1 MEALGARARVRGVM
15 GGGTVLGW
23 LGTLERMPQVLVGFG
38 QDLSSSPWVF
48 LILVNLVLLVLGLV
62 LDPVPAILLTAPL
75 FLPTA
80 QAFGIDPVHLGVI
93 MTCNVAVGLFTPPVG
108 ATLYVASRIS
118 GVGVLSIARR
128 MGMLYFAAICAL
140 LLVTYVPAV
149 SMTMV
154 HLFR

>member
-1 MEALGARARVRGVM
+1 M
-15 GGGTVLGW
+15 
-23 LGTLERMPQVLVGFG
+23 
-38 QDLSSSPWVF
+38 F
-48 LILVNLVLLVLGLV
+48 LLLVNIVLLVLGLV

-80 QAFGIDPVHLGVI
+80 QAFGVDPVHLGVI

-118 GVGVLSIARR
+118 GVGVLSIARK
-128 MGMLYFAAICAL
+128 MALLYAAAIAAL
-140 LLVTYVPAV
+140 LAVTYFPIV
-149 SMTMV
+149 SMGMV